1 MNSKILKDLTILL
14 IGIISL
20 FGYAQ
25 KPIQLKVE
33 YTSNPIGIDVV
44 QPLFSWQIQTDQT
57 KKGQLQSAYRIQV
70 FNEQKELVWY
80 SKKVISNN

>member
-57 KKGQLQSAYRIQV
+57 KKGQLQSAYQIQV
-70 FNEQKELVWY
+70 FNEQKELVWD

>member
-1 MNSKILKDLTILL
+1 MNSKILKDITILL

-57 KKGQLQSAYRIQV
+57 KKGQLQSAYQIQV
-70 FNEQKELVWY
+70 FNEQKELVWD